1 VTVNHMSNIA
11 HSRFTL
17 GASAPRLSR
26 SRRQTGASLVEYAF
40 VALVF
45 LSLIFGVSG
54 FGHALFAYHYLNEV
68 AKEATRYAAVRG
80 LNCTKDQ
87 DGGSCHASNSAS
99 GTAGPTTPSDIQAYV
114 ASITPQSID
123 SSKVIATATWPG
135 PSSPPLCFHDVT
147 LASGTVV
154 PKVPNNNPGCTVA
167 ITVSYP
173 YNLNFPL
180 LPVTTA
186 TTAPCTS
193 SGFCLNSTSEMVI
206 AH

>member
-1 VTVNHMSNIA
+1 MFKIA
-11 HSRFTL
+11 RFRFTL
-17 GASAPRLSR
+17 AARAPQVRR

-40 VALVF
+40 VVIVF

-68 AKEATRYAAVRG
+68 AKEATRYATVRG

-87 DGGSCHASNSAS
+87 NGGSCQASNSAS
-99 GTAGPTTPSDIQAYV
+99 ATAGPTSQSDVQAYV
-114 ASITPQSID
+114 VSITPQSID

-147 LASGTVV
+147 LPNGTVV
-154 PKVPNNNPGCTVA
+154 PKVPDNSPGCTVA
-167 ITVSYP
+167 VTVAYP

-180 LPVTTA
+180 LPVSTA